1 MTLKIFISKI
11 KSNQKVSFKDAM
23 AVIKES
29 YQYTP
34 TSFTNGLGEQEITNE
49 AGTNEGSCKIFA
61 FAQLQQL
68 DQQQALSLFG
78 DYYQDVLNDPNGT
91 SHQNIRNFMQYGWAG
106 IQFNAQNTLRMK

>member
-1 MTLKIFISKI
+1 
-11 KSNQKVSFKDAM
+11 M
-23 AVIKES
+23 AVINES

-34 TSFTNGLGEQEITNE
+34 TTFTNGLGEQAVTNE

-68 DQQQALSLFG
+68 DQQQTLSLFG

-106 IQFNAQNTLRMK
+106 IQFDEQNTLRMK